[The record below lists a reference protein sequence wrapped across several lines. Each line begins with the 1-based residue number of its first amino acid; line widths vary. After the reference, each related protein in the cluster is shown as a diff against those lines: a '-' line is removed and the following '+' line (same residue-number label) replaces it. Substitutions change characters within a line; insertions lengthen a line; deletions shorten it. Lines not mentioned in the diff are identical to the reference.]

1 MPTYVYE
8 CRDCSQ
14 TFEVQQRIIED
25 ALTDCILCES
35 KGSVKRVIQPIAV
48 MFKGSGF
55 HINDYADKKVAPESE
70 KKEDSAPTA
79 EKVEAKTD
87 APAAPESTP
96 APATPSP
103 APAPTSPSAA

>member
-8 CRDCSQ
+8 CRDCAQ

-25 ALTDCILCES
+25 SLTDCILCES

-70 KKEDSAPTA
+70 KKDDNSPKP
-79 EKVEAKTD
+79 EKVEAKAD
-87 APAAPESTP
+87 VPATTESTP
-96 APATPSP
+96 TPVTPSS
-103 APAPTSPSAA
+103 APSPTSPTAA